1 MQGCANHRGFR
12 AVSQTFYWNWLVN
25 TSCWA
30 KWTWYL
36 NKVQYPF
43 KNWRTSKGHIPVS
56 FIHRIPDL
64 STELREDSEML
75 KWFQTQGN
83 LLELKTG
90 SRTERRFWSEAV
102 QSGWG
107 RYRRP
112 VLLLQLLELSCCH
125 SNSSR
130 HHQQSQHGPRHS
142 PGALTLH
149 REREDAHIPAL
160 TYADM
165 H

>member
-1 MQGCANHRGFR
+1 
-12 AVSQTFYWNWLVN
+12 
-25 TSCWA
+25 
-30 KWTWYL
+30 
-36 NKVQYPF
+36 
-43 KNWRTSKGHIPVS
+43 
-56 FIHRIPDL
+56 
-64 STELREDSEML
+64 ML
-75 KWFQTQGN
+75 KGFQTQGN

-90 SRTERRFWSEAV
+90 SRTERRFWSEAM

-142 PGALTLH
+142 PGALALH

-160 TYADM
+160 TYGDKD
-165 H
+165 